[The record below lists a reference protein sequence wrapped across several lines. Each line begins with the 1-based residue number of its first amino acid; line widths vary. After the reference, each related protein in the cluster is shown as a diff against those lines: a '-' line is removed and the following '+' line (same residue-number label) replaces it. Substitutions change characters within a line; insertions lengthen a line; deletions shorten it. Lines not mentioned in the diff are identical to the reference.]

1 MKKEGHANRILCNK
15 INHISG
21 GASINY
27 GPSFHK
33 GLQANVKINTGEIAI
48 GDEFTFQGSEE
59 ENNAEDNAQ
68 QKKQKG
74 KFRI

>member
-1 MKKEGHANRILCNK
+1 MKKQSHVNRIFYKK

-33 GLQANVKINTGEIAI
+33 GHQANVKINTDEIAV
-48 GDEFTFQGSEE
+48 GDEFTFEYPKK
-59 ENNAEDNAQ
+59 ENS
-68 QKKQKG
+68 
-74 KFRI
+74 I